1 MKHTTCGRLA
11 TLIILGGL
19 LAGCGAK
26 KPELHLFTWA
36 DYFKPSLIAQ
46 FEQSHGCKVVV
57 DTFDSNEAMLAKF
70 KAGASGYDLV
80 TPSSYAVAQM
90 RQLDMLQPIDHA
102 KIPNLGNVDPV
113 YLKSSPDPRME
124 HSVPYMLT
132 YTGVAYRKDR
142 VKDVASS
149 WSVFD
154 RTDLKGRMT
163 LFNDMRETLG
173 AGLKSLGYSI
183 NTVNRK
189 ELEAARDV
197 VIRWKKNIAKFE
209 NEQYKTGV
217 ASGEFLLV
225 HGYSGDIV
233 QVMGENSNI
242 VFMLPREGFSMS
254 CDDFVIPKNARN
266 VALAHAFINFFH
278 DADNAAANTEE
289 IGYLCPNSASFPK
302 LSEATRSNP
311 AIFPPEEVRAKGEI
325 IQDVGANL
333 ALYTEMWDG
342 IKAAR

>member
-1 MKHTTCGRLA
+1 MKHTPCGRLA
-11 TLIILGGL
+11 AIVILGGL
-19 LAGCGAK
+19 ISGCGAK

-90 RQLDMLQPIDHA
+90 RQLDMLQPVDPA
-102 KIPNLGNVDPV
+102 KVPNLDNVDAT

-124 HSVPYMLT
+124 YSVPYMLT
-132 YTGVAYRKDR
+132 YTGVAYREDR

-149 WSVFD
+149 WGVFD
-154 RTDLKGRMT
+154 RADLKGRMT

-183 NTVNRK
+183 NTVSRT

-233 QVMGENSNI
+233 QVMAENKNI

-278 DADNAAANTEE
+278 DADNAAENTEE

-302 LSEATRSNP
+302 LSEETRSNP
-311 AIFPPEEVRAKGEI
+311 AIFPPEDVRAKGEV
-325 IQDVGANL
+325 IQDIGANL

-342 IKAAR
+342 IKAAD